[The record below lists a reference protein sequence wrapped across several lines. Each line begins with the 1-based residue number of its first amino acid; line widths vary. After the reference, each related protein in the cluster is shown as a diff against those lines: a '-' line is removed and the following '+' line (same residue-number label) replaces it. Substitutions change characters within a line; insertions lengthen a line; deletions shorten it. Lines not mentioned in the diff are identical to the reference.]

1 MKILKL
7 WISKY
12 NNIDDIIF
20 DFNKSPLITL
30 LVGQNGLGKSNFLEA
45 VVFIFKHLHLT
56 EKESDLTTDLHP
68 KFFSYT
74 IEYLCKGNHI
84 KIEAKHYKLL
94 IKSKKIEED
103 DFSDLTFSQFKKDRE
118 EKYLPD
124 FLIAYYSGEN
134 KRIKTLFSKHKSKR
148 EEKLKRNIDGHPLG
162 RFFFTDENFGE
173 LIFLMLWIFKDLEP
187 YNLLIKQVFEEF
199 LQIETSSKIEVS
211 LINPEFY
218 DKNKFLGIDHIN
230 SSGGN
235 YSESIWNLNG
245 KVDSF
250 VKLLLNNH
258 VEHSEPIAFIEE
270 KTKTN
275 PETEYINFIHLNF
288 ETLAKTII
296 KEFKT
301 PVAFFDVLEAA
312 NSIGIIHEIKS
323 TINKQGARIK
333 HNYSQLS
340 EGEQQLLTVLGLLL
354 FTGEYDTLFLFDEPD
369 THLNPRWQRDFPKL
383 LDNYNIKNKNSQIL
397 VATHSPLIVQSSDKA
412 DTFLFNKVEDKIVV
426 DQNPHHIKNWRIDQ
440 VLQSEYFKIK
450 NVRPTSLDDFMQ
462 KREAILN
469 KEIVTPEDIELL
481 KDIDKEYDVLPTGET
496 ISDFE
501 TLHLLK
507 QIISKASIDDKD

>member
-7 WISKY
+7 WVSKY
-12 NNIDDIIF
+12 NNIEDITF

-30 LVGQNGLGKSNFLEA
+30 LVGQNGLGKSNFLES

-56 EKESDLTTDLHP
+56 ESESKLTTDLHLH
-68 KFFSYT
+68 FFSYS
-74 IEYLCKGNHI
+74 IEYICKGNHI
-84 KIEAKHYKLL
+84 KIEAKDSRLS
-94 IKSKKIEED
+94 IKGKKVDED
-103 DFSDLTFSQFKKDRE
+103 EFLDITFSQFKKDRE

-134 KRIKTLFSKHKSKR
+134 KRIKTLFSKHKYNR
-148 EEKLKRNIDGHPLG
+148 ETKLKRDIDGHPLG

-187 YNLLIKQVFEEF
+187 YSVLIKQVFEEF
-199 LQIETSSKIEVS
+199 LQIEISSKIEIS
-211 LINPEFY
+211 LISPEFY
-218 DKNKFLGIDHIN
+218 DKNKFLGVDYIN
-230 SSGGN
+230 SSGGD

-245 KVDSF
+245 KVESF
-250 VKLLLNNH
+250 VKLLFNNH
-258 VEHSEPIAFIEE
+258 IEHSEPIAYEE
-270 KTKTN
+270 DKK
-275 PETEYINFIHLNF
+275 ERIDFIHLNF
-288 ETLAKTII
+288 EVLAKTII
-296 KEFKT
+296 EQFET
-301 PVAFFDVLEAA
+301 PIAFFDVLEAA

-323 TINKQGARIK
+323 TINKQGARIR

-340 EGEQQLLTVLGLLL
+340 EGEQQLLTILGLLL

-369 THLNPRWQRDFPKL
+369 THLNPKWQRDFPEL
-383 LDNYNIKNKNSQIL
+383 LDNFNITNQNSQIL
-397 VATHSPLIVQSSDKA
+397 VATHSPLIVQSSEKA
-412 DTFLFNKVEDKIVV
+412 DTFLFNKIDNKIVV

-450 NVRPTSLDDFMQ
+450 NVRPTSLDDFML

-469 KEIVTPEDIELL
+469 KEIVTPEDIEQL
-481 KDIDKEYDVLPTGET
+481 KEIDKEQEVLPTGET

-507 QIISKASIDDKD
+507 QIIIKAKISDKD

>member
-1 MKILKL
+1 MKILEL

-12 NNIDDIIF
+12 NNLEDITF

-56 EKESDLTTDLHP
+56 ENERELTTDLHP
-68 KFFSYT
+68 RFFSYS
-74 IEYLCKGNHI
+74 IEYICKGNHI
-84 KIEAKHYKLL
+84 KIEAKNSSLSIQVKKVDEDELL
-94 IKSKKIEED
+94 
-103 DFSDLTFSQFKKDRE
+103 DLSFSQFKKERE
-118 EKYLPD
+118 NEYLPD

-134 KRIKTLFSKHKSKR
+134 KRIKTLFSKHKINR
-148 EEKLKRNIDGHPLG
+148 ETKLKRNIDSHPLG

-187 YNLLIKQVFEEF
+187 YNKLINQVFNEF
-199 LQIETSSKIEVS
+199 LQIETTSKIEIS
-211 LINPEFY
+211 LINPDFY
-218 DKNKFLGIDHIN
+218 DKNKSLGVEYLN
-230 SSGGN
+230 SSGGD

-258 VEHSEPIAFIEE
+258 IEHSEAIAYEE
-270 KTKTN
+270 DN
-275 PETEYINFIHLNF
+275 NERIDFIHLNF
-288 ETLAKTII
+288 EVLAKTII
-296 KEFKT
+296 EQYKT
-301 PVAFFDVLEAA
+301 PIAFFDVLEAA
-312 NSIGIIHEIKS
+312 NSIGIIDEIKS
-323 TINKQGARIK
+323 TINKQGARIR

-340 EGEQQLLTVLGLLL
+340 EGEQQLLTILGLLL

-369 THLNPRWQRDFPKL
+369 THLNPKWQRDFPEL
-383 LDNYNIKNKNSQIL
+383 LDNFNIENKNSQIL

-412 DTFLFNKVEDKIVV
+412 DTFLFNKNEDKIVV

-450 NVRPTSLDDFMQ
+450 NVRPTSLDDFML

-469 KEIVTPEDIELL
+469 KEIVSPADIEQL
-481 KDIDKEYDVLPTGET
+481 KELDKDHEVLPTGET